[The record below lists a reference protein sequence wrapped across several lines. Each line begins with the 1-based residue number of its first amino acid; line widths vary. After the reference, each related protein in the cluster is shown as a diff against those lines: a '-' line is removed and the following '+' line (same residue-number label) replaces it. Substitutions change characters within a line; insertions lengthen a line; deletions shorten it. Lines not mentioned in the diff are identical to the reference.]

1 VNLFKKKILSL
12 SFLFAFIISQ
22 NGAIAQIIRINE
34 DIYKQQ
40 DISNHISV
48 YEDPS
53 GKLSLDQVIAKRGF
67 ELITEKIANF
77 GLTSSTIW
85 LKVQIANPQKYKDI
99 FLEIKNPT
107 FDKVELFI
115 PEQNGQFKSHVSG
128 MTVDVKKREVHHQNP
143 IFKLSPTSKDTT
155 TYFLSV
161 KSSNPL
167 TLPVYLG
174 SFKSTL
180 SSITLGDSIFSLY
193 IGLIITMFLYNIFIY
208 FTVRDKSYLYYVIYI
223 LSVGFTQMSL
233 LGYSQIFLWGD
244 NLSLNIQGI
253 VLSIVLVGITSV
265 LFAAEFLHVRQHS
278 KRVNYYLNILVL
290 LYSLGLLISLL
301 GYPLQAQMMLQI
313 LTIIVSISLITT
325 GIVVY
330 RKNYRPALYF
340 VISWSCFLLGVI
352 IFILKDIGIL
362 VSSFFTNNSILMG
375 SGLEAVLLSFA
386 LADKINIFK
395 KEKEESQAEA
405 LRVLTENEKLV
416 REQNILLE
424 IKVKERTEALENT
437 NESLNVALIN
447 LKEAQSQLVDSEK
460 MAGLGQLTA
469 GIAHEINNPINFVT
483 SNIKPLELD
492 IIDLDSVIT
501 MYEKLDFNAELPP
514 QISKIESFKKQID
527 IVFVREEIKSLLS
540 GISEGAK
547 RTAEIIRSL
556 KNFSRLDE
564 NDTKPADMAEGL
576 DSTLI
581 LIKSTFPA
589 NLKIIKDYQPI
600 PEVECMPGKINQVF
614 MNLITNAIYA
624 IKSKEIQNE
633 EEYITLKIWRE
644 GNFAKISLKDSG
656 TGMSELVKQKI
667 FEPFF
672 TTKDVG
678 EGTGLGLSIAF
689 RIIENHHGS
698 IDVITNLGEGTE
710 FIINLP
716 INTK

>member
-1 VNLFKKKILSL
+1 MSLFKRTILSTA
-12 SFLFAFIISQ
+12 FLFAFIFFQ

-34 DIYKQQ
+34 NIYKQQ
-40 DISNHISV
+40 NISSNISV

-53 GKLSLDQVIAKRGF
+53 GKLSLDQVIAKQEF
-67 ELITEKIANF
+67 KLNTEKIANF
-77 GLTSSTIW
+77 GLTSSVIW
-85 LKVQIANPQKYKDI
+85 LKIQIVNPQNYKDV

-107 FDKVELFI
+107 FDRVELFM
-115 PEQNGQFKSHVSG
+115 PQQNGRFNNYVSG
-128 MTVDVKKREVHHQNP
+128 MVVNIKKRQVHHQNP
-143 IFKLSPTSKDTT
+143 IFRLSPTSKDTA

-208 FTVRDKSYLYYVIYI
+208 FTVRDKSYLFYVIYI

-265 LFAAEFLHVRQHS
+265 LFAAEFLHVRQYS
-278 KRVNYYLNILVL
+278 KRVNYYLNILIL
-290 LYSLGLLISLL
+290 LYCIGLLISLL
-301 GYPLQAQMMLQI
+301 GYPIQAQMMLQI

-330 RKNYRPALYF
+330 RRNYRPALYF

-352 IFILKDIGIL
+352 IFILKDIGVL
-362 VSSFFTNNSILMG
+362 VSSFFTNNAILMG

-405 LRVLTENEKLV
+405 LRVSLENEKLIL
-416 REQNILLE
+416 EQNAELE
-424 IKVKERTEALENT
+424 RNVNERTLELQESNKALET
-437 NESLNVALIN
+437 TLSD

-492 IIDLDSVIT
+492 IIDLDNVIT
-501 MYEKLDFNAELPP
+501 MYEKLDFDAELRP

-564 NDTKPADMAEGL
+564 NDTKPVDLNEGL
-576 DSTLI
+576 ASTLV
-581 LIKSTFPA
+581 LVKNTFPDH
-589 NLKIIKDYQPI
+589 LTVVKEFGEI
-600 PEVECMPGKINQVF
+600 PKVECLPGKINQVF
-614 MNLITNAIYA
+614 MNLISNAIHA
-624 IKSKEIQNE
+624 IKNKGSEDPGTLTIKSWQDG
-633 EEYITLKIWRE
+633 EYV
-644 GNFAKISLKDSG
+644 KISIRDTG
-656 TGMSELVKQKI
+656 TGMSDAVKQRI

-678 EGTGLGLSIAF
+678 EGTGLGLSIVF
-689 RIIENHHGS
+689 RIIESHHGN

>member
-1 VNLFKKKILSL
+1 VNLFKKAIISL
-12 SFLFAFIISQ
+12 TFLFAFVFSQ
-22 NGAIAQIIRINE
+22 IGAIAQIIRINE

-40 DISNHISV
+40 NISNHISV

-53 GKLSLDQVIAKRGF
+53 GKLSLNQVIAKQGF

-85 LKVQIANPQKYKDI
+85 LKVQIVNPQKYKDI

-107 FDKVELFI
+107 FDRVELFM
-115 PEQNGQFKSHVSG
+115 PQQNGQFNTKISG
-128 MTVDVKKREVHHQNP
+128 MVVDVNKREVHHQNP
-143 IFKLSPTSKDTT
+143 IFRLSLISKDTT
-155 TYFLSV
+155 TYFLSI

-180 SSITLGDSIFSLY
+180 SSLTLGNSVFSLY

-208 FTVRDKSYLYYVIYI
+208 FTVRDKSYLFYVIYI

-233 LGYSQIFLWGD
+233 LGYSQMFLWGD

-265 LFAAEFLHVRQHS
+265 LFAAEFLHVKQYS
-278 KRVNYYLNILVL
+278 KQVNYYLNILIL
-290 LYSLGLLISLL
+290 LYSVGLLISLL

-352 IFILKDIGIL
+352 IFILKDIGVL
-362 VSSFFTNNSILMG
+362 TSSFFTNNSILIG

-386 LADKINIFK
+386 LADKINVFK

-437 NESLNVALIN
+437 NQSLNVALVN
-447 LKEAQSQLVDSEK
+447 LKEAQSQLVDAEK

-492 IIDLDSVIT
+492 IIDLDNVII
-501 MYEKLDFNAELPP
+501 MYEKLDFSAELQP

-581 LIKSTFPA
+581 LIKSTFPS
-589 NLKIIKDYQPI
+589 NLKIIKDYKPI

-614 MNLITNAIYA
+614 MNLITNAIHA

-633 EEYITLKIWRE
+633 EEFIALKIWRE
-644 GNFAKISLKDSG
+644 GNHAKISIKDSG
-656 TGMSELVKQKI
+656 TGMPETVKQKI

-672 TTKDVG
+672 TTKEVG

-698 IDVITNLGEGTE
+698 IDVITKVNEGTE

-716 INTK
+716 ININ

>member
-1 VNLFKKKILSL
+1 MTLSKKPIPFFI
-12 SFLFAFIISQ
+12 FLFAFVFLR
-22 NGAIAQIIRINE
+22 NVAIAQVIRINE

-40 DISNHISV
+40 NISNSISV

-53 GKLSLDQVIAKRGF
+53 GKLSLAQVIDKQGF
-67 ELITEKIANF
+67 KLITEKIANF
-77 GLTSSTIW
+77 GLTSSTVW

-107 FDKVELFI
+107 FDRVELFM
-115 PEQNGQFKSHVSG
+115 PQQNGQFRSHISG
-128 MTVDVKKREVHHQNP
+128 MAVDVKKREVHHQNP
-143 IFKLSPTSKDTT
+143 IFRLFPTSNDTT

-161 KSSNPL
+161 RSSNPL
-167 TLPVYLG
+167 TLPIYLG

-208 FTVRDKSYLYYVIYI
+208 FTVRDKSYLFYVIYI

-244 NLSLNIQGI
+244 NLLLNIQGI

-265 LFAAEFLHVRQHS
+265 LFAAEFLHVRQYS
-278 KRVNYYLNILVL
+278 KQVTYYLNFLIL
-290 LYSLGLLISLL
+290 LYCVGLLISFI
-301 GYPLQAQMMLQI
+301 GYPIQAQMMLQI
-313 LTIIVSISLITT
+313 LTIIVSLSLITT

-352 IFILKDIGIL
+352 IFIMKDIGIL
-362 VSSFFTNNSILMG
+362 VSSFFTNNAILIG

-416 REQNILLE
+416 REQNVVLE
-424 IKVKERTEALENT
+424 IKVKERTEELENT
-437 NESLNVALIN
+437 NATLNTTLVD

-492 IIDLDSVIT
+492 IKELNEVID
-501 MYEKLDFNAELPP
+501 MYDKLDTTANLEEQLAAI
-514 QISKIESFKKQID
+514 QVFKRRID
-527 IVFVREEIKSLLS
+527 IHFVRDEIKSLLS
-540 GISEGAK
+540 GIDEGAK

-564 NDTKPADMAEGL
+564 NDTKPVDLNEGL
-576 DSTLI
+576 DSTLV
-581 LIKSTFPA
+581 LIRSTFPG
-589 NLKIIKDYQPI
+589 NLKIIKEYSPI
-600 PEVECMPGKINQVF
+600 PPVECMPGKINQVF
-614 MNLITNAIYA
+614 MNLITNAIHA
-624 IKSKEIQNE
+624 VKSKEEQGE
-633 EEYITLKIWRE
+633 EEFITIKTWQE
-644 GNFAKISLKDSG
+644 DEFVKISIKDSG
-656 TGMSELVKQKI
+656 VGMPESIKQKI

-678 EGTGLGLSIAF
+678 EGTGLGLSIVF
-689 RIIENHHGS
+689 RIIENHHGT
-698 IDVITNLGEGTE
+698 IDVITNVNEGTE
-710 FIINLP
+710 FIIILP
-716 INTK
+716 INSK

>member
-12 SFLFAFIISQ
+12 AFLFAFIFFQ

-40 DISNHISV
+40 NISNNISV
-48 YEDPS
+48 YEDLS
-53 GKLSLDQVIAKRGF
+53 GKLSLDQVIAKQGF
-67 ELITEKIANF
+67 ELIAEKIANF

-85 LKVQIANPQKYKDI
+85 LKVQIVNPQKYKDI

-107 FDKVELFI
+107 FDRVELFM
-115 PEQNGQFKSHVSG
+115 PEQNGQFNSHISG
-128 MTVDVKKREVHHQNP
+128 MVVDVKKREVHHQNP
-143 IFKLSPTSKDTT
+143 IFRLSPTSKDTT

-208 FTVRDKSYLYYVIYI
+208 FTVRDKSYLFYVIYI

-265 LFAAEFLHVRQHS
+265 LFAAEFLHVRQYS
-278 KRVNYYLNILVL
+278 KRVNYYLNILIL
-290 LYSLGLLISLL
+290 LYSVGLLISLL

-330 RKNYRPALYF
+330 RRNYRPALYF

-352 IFILKDIGIL
+352 IFILKDIGVL
-362 VSSFFTNNSILMG
+362 VSSFFTNNSILIG

-437 NESLNVALIN
+437 NQSLNVALIN
-447 LKEAQSQLVDSEK
+447 LKEAQSQLVDAEK

-492 IIDLDSVIT
+492 IIDLANVIT
-501 MYEKLDFNAELPP
+501 MYEKLDFSAELPP

-527 IVFVREEIKSLLS
+527 IAFVREEIKSLLS

-589 NLKIIKDYQPI
+589 N
-600 PEVECMPGKINQVF
+600 

-633 EEYITLKIWRE
+633 HEYITLKIWRE

-656 TGMSELVKQKI
+656 TGMSEVVKQKI

-689 RIIENHHGS
+689 RIIENHHGN

-716 INTK
+716 LNTK

>member
-1 VNLFKKKILSL
+1 MTLLKKIPFLLFLS
-12 SFLFAFIISQ
+12 SFIFLQ
-22 NGAIAQIIRINE
+22 NTASAQVVRINE

-40 DISNHISV
+40 NISNSIAV
-48 YEDPS
+48 YEDAS
-53 GKLSLDQVIAKRGF
+53 GKLSLDQVIAKKGF
-67 ELITEKIANF
+67 KTIDDKIANF

-85 LKVQIANPQKYKDI
+85 LKLQIVNPQKHSDI
-99 FLEIKNPT
+99 FLELKNPT
-107 FDKVELFI
+107 FDRVELFV
-115 PEQNGQFKSHVSG
+115 PEQNGEFKSHISG
-128 MTVDVKKREVHHQNP
+128 MVVDVRKRDMRHQNP
-143 IFKLSPTSKDTT
+143 IFKLSPASKDTT
-155 TYFLSV
+155 TYFLNV

-208 FTVRDKSYLYYVIYI
+208 FTVRDKSYLFYVIYI

-233 LGYSQIFLWGD
+233 LGYSQIFLWGG

-265 LFAAEFLHVRQHS
+265 LFAAEFLHVRQYS
-278 KRVNYYLNILVL
+278 KRVNYYLNILIL
-290 LYSLGLLISLL
+290 LYCIGLLISII

-330 RKNYRPALYF
+330 RRNYRPALYF

-362 VSSFFTNNSILMG
+362 VSSFFTNNSILIG

-405 LRVLTENEKLV
+405 LRVVTENEKLV
-416 REQNILLE
+416 REQNVVLE
-424 IKVKERTEALENT
+424 IKVKERTEELENT
-437 NESLNVALIN
+437 NTTLNTTLID

-492 IIDLDSVIT
+492 INELNEVIDMYDQLDTSGNLQ
-501 MYEKLDFNAELPP
+501 EQLAA
-514 QISKIESFKKQID
+514 IETFKRRID
-527 IVFVREEIKSLLS
+527 IHFVRDEIKSLLS
-540 GISEGAK
+540 GIDEGAK

-564 NDTKPADMAEGL
+564 NDTKPVDLNEGL
-576 DSTLI
+576 DSTLV
-581 LIKSTFPA
+581 LIRSTFPG
-589 NLKIIKDYQPI
+589 NLKIIKDYSAI
-600 PEVECMPGKINQVF
+600 PPVECMPGKINQVF
-614 MNLITNAIYA
+614 MNLITNAIHA
-624 IKSKEIQNE
+624 VKTKENQADDEFITIKTWQ
-633 EEYITLKIWRE
+633 E
-644 GNFAKISLKDSG
+644 GDFVKISIKDSG
-656 TGMSELVKQKI
+656 VGMPESVKQKI

-678 EGTGLGLSIAF
+678 EGTGLGLSIVF
-689 RIIENHHGS
+689 RIIENHQGT
-698 IDVITNLGEGTE
+698 IDVITKLNEGTE
-710 FIINLP
+710 FIIILP
-716 INTK
+716 INSK

>member
-1 VNLFKKKILSL
+1 MKLFKKTSLSL
-12 SFLFAFIISQ
+12 TFLFVFVFSQ
-22 NGAIAQIIRINE
+22 IGAIAQIIRINE

-40 DISNHISV
+40 NISNNISV

-53 GKLSLDQVIAKRGF
+53 GKLSLNQVIAKQQF

-85 LKVQIANPQKYKDI
+85 LKFQVVNPQKYRDI

-107 FDKVELFI
+107 FDKVELFT
-115 PEQNGQFKSHVSG
+115 PQQNGHFNTHISG
-128 MTVDVKKREVHHQNP
+128 MIVDVNKREVRHQNP
-143 IFKLSPTSKDTT
+143 IFRLSPISNDTT

-167 TLPVYLG
+167 TLPVFLG

-180 SSITLGDSIFSLY
+180 SSITLVNSIFSLY

-208 FTVRDKSYLYYVIYI
+208 FTVRDKSYLFYVIYI

-233 LGYSQIFLWGD
+233 LGYSQIFLWGN
-244 NLSLNIQGI
+244 NLWLNIQGI
-253 VLSIVLVGITSV
+253 VVSIVLVGITSV
-265 LFAAEFLHVRQHS
+265 LFAAEFLHVKHYS
-278 KRVNYYLNILVL
+278 KKVNYYLNILIM
-290 LYSLGLLISLL
+290 LYSIGLLISLL
-301 GYPLQAQMMLQI
+301 GYPLQAQMILQI

-325 GIVVY
+325 GIVIY

-352 IFILKDIGIL
+352 IFILKDIGVL
-362 VSSFFTNNSILMG
+362 TSSFFTNNSILIG

-416 REQNILLE
+416 REQNMLLE
-424 IKVKERTEALENT
+424 IKVKERTVALENT
-437 NESLNVALIN
+437 NQSLNVALVN
-447 LKEAQSQLVDSEK
+447 LKETQSQLVDAEK

-483 SNIKPLELD
+483 SNIKPLQLD
-492 IIDLDSVIT
+492 INDLDEVISR
-501 MYEKLDFNAELPP
+501 YEKLNFNEDIKP
-514 QISKIESFKKQID
+514 QLEKIDSFKRQID
-527 IVFVREEIKSLLS
+527 LPFVRDEIKSLLS
-540 GISEGAK
+540 GIGEGAK

-564 NDTKPADMAEGL
+564 NDTKPVNIAEGL

-581 LIKSTFPA
+581 LIRSTFPP
-589 NLKIIKDYQPI
+589 NLKIIKDYSPI
-600 PEVECMPGKINQVF
+600 PDVECLPGKINQVF
-614 MNLITNAIYA
+614 MNLITNAIQA
-624 IKSKEIQNE
+624 IKVKEHQNE
-633 EEYITLKIWRE
+633 EEQIILKIWQE
-644 GNFAKISLKDSG
+644 DNLAKISIKDSG
-656 TGMSELVKQKI
+656 TGMSEAIKQKI

-698 IDVITNLGEGTE
+698 IDVVTKVNEGTD

-716 INTK
+716 IN

>member
-1 VNLFKKKILSL
+1 VTLSKKPIPFFI
-12 SFLFAFIISQ
+12 FLFAFVFLR
-22 NGAIAQIIRINE
+22 NVAIAQVIRINE

-40 DISNHISV
+40 NISNSISV

-53 GKLSLDQVIAKRGF
+53 GKLSLAQVIDKQGF
-67 ELITEKIANF
+67 KLITEKIANF
-77 GLTSSTIW
+77 GLTSSTVW

-107 FDKVELFI
+107 FDRVELFM
-115 PEQNGQFKSHVSG
+115 PQQNGQFRSHISG
-128 MTVDVKKREVHHQNP
+128 MAVDVKKREVHHQNP
-143 IFKLSPTSKDTT
+143 IFRLFPTSNDTT

-161 KSSNPL
+161 RSSNPL
-167 TLPVYLG
+167 TLPIYLG

-208 FTVRDKSYLYYVIYI
+208 FTVRDKSYLFYVIYI

-244 NLSLNIQGI
+244 NLLLNIQGI

-265 LFAAEFLHVRQHS
+265 LFAAEFLHVRQYS
-278 KRVNYYLNILVL
+278 KQVTYYLNFLIL
-290 LYSLGLLISLL
+290 LYCVGLLISFI
-301 GYPLQAQMMLQI
+301 GYPIQAQMMLQI
-313 LTIIVSISLITT
+313 LTIIVSLSLITT

-352 IFILKDIGIL
+352 IFIMKDIGIL
-362 VSSFFTNNSILMG
+362 VSSFFTNNAILIG

-416 REQNILLE
+416 REQNVVLE
-424 IKVKERTEALENT
+424 IKVKERTEELENT
-437 NESLNVALIN
+437 NATLNTTLVD

-492 IIDLDSVIT
+492 IKELNEVID
-501 MYEKLDFNAELPP
+501 MYDKLDTTANLEEQLAAI
-514 QISKIESFKKQID
+514 QVFKRRID
-527 IVFVREEIKSLLS
+527 IHFVRDEIKSLLS
-540 GISEGAK
+540 GIDEGAK

-564 NDTKPADMAEGL
+564 NDTKPVDLNEGL
-576 DSTLI
+576 DSTLV
-581 LIKSTFPA
+581 LIRSTFPG
-589 NLKIIKDYQPI
+589 NLKIIKEYSPI
-600 PEVECMPGKINQVF
+600 PPVECMPGKINQVF
-614 MNLITNAIYA
+614 MNLITNAIHA
-624 IKSKEIQNE
+624 VKSKEEQGE
-633 EEYITLKIWRE
+633 EEFITIKTWQE
-644 GNFAKISLKDSG
+644 DEFVKISIKDSG
-656 TGMSELVKQKI
+656 VGMPESIKQKI

-678 EGTGLGLSIAF
+678 EGTGLGLSIVF
-689 RIIENHHGS
+689 RIIENHHGT
-698 IDVITNLGEGTE
+698 IDVITNVNEGTE
-710 FIINLP
+710 FIIILP
-716 INTK
+716 INSK

>member
-1 VNLFKKKILSL
+1 MTLSKKTIPFFI
-12 SFLFAFIISQ
+12 FLFAFVFLR
-22 NGAIAQIIRINE
+22 NVAIAQVIRINE

-40 DISNHISV
+40 NISNSISV

-53 GKLSLDQVIAKRGF
+53 GKLSLAQVIDKQGF
-67 ELITEKIANF
+67 KLITEKIANF
-77 GLTSSTIW
+77 GLTSSTVW

-107 FDKVELFI
+107 FDRVELFM
-115 PEQNGQFKSHVSG
+115 PQQNGQFRSHISG
-128 MTVDVKKREVHHQNP
+128 MAVDVKKREVHHQNP
-143 IFKLSPTSKDTT
+143 IFRLFPTSNDTT

-161 KSSNPL
+161 RSSNPL
-167 TLPVYLG
+167 TLPIYLG

-208 FTVRDKSYLYYVIYI
+208 FTVRDKSYLFYVIYI

-244 NLSLNIQGI
+244 NLLLNIQGI

-265 LFAAEFLHVRQHS
+265 LFAAEFLHVRQYS
-278 KRVNYYLNILVL
+278 KQVTYYLNFLIL
-290 LYSLGLLISLL
+290 LYCVGLLISFI
-301 GYPLQAQMMLQI
+301 GYPIQAQMMLQI
-313 LTIIVSISLITT
+313 LTIIVSLSLITT

-352 IFILKDIGIL
+352 IFIMKDIGIL
-362 VSSFFTNNSILMG
+362 VSSFFTNNAILIG

-416 REQNILLE
+416 REQNVVLE
-424 IKVKERTEALENT
+424 IKVKERTEELENT
-437 NESLNVALIN
+437 NATLNTTLVD

-492 IIDLDSVIT
+492 IKELNEVID
-501 MYEKLDFNAELPP
+501 MYDKLDTTANLEEQLAAI
-514 QISKIESFKKQID
+514 QVFKRRID
-527 IVFVREEIKSLLS
+527 IHFVRDEIKSLLS
-540 GISEGAK
+540 GIDEGAK

-564 NDTKPADMAEGL
+564 NDTKPVDLNEGL
-576 DSTLI
+576 DSTLV
-581 LIKSTFPA
+581 LIRSTFPG
-589 NLKIIKDYQPI
+589 NLKIIKEYSPI
-600 PEVECMPGKINQVF
+600 PPVECMPGKINQVF
-614 MNLITNAIYA
+614 MNLITNAIHA
-624 IKSKEIQNE
+624 VKSKEEQGE
-633 EEYITLKIWRE
+633 EEFITIKTWQE
-644 GNFAKISLKDSG
+644 DEFVKISIKDSG
-656 TGMSELVKQKI
+656 VGMPESIKQKI

-678 EGTGLGLSIAF
+678 EGTGLGLSIVF
-689 RIIENHHGS
+689 RIIENHHGT
-698 IDVITNLGEGTE
+698 IDVITNVNEGTE
-710 FIINLP
+710 FIIILP
-716 INTK
+716 INSK